1 MVLKRKRSASELLSS
16 PSSVSSFNSPPH
28 GAAIRNPFAT
38 MDMTPIHLH
47 SRTLKRFRDSRPS
60 ENEVHRKFYS
70 WSPTRPFL
78 NNHSHVLVERTLN
91 MLYSAQHQPEQHDDT
106 LLSLE
111 EPRQTAQPEANQQSL
126 HRFWNISSMPTPSPA
141 SMHPV
146 TNPSSR
152 DSGAGNSSGNG
163 DEMDVDSMQ
172 CTGRQGVLNWPTLG
186 VSIC

>member
-60 ENEVHRKFYS
+60 ENEVHQ
-70 WSPTRPFL
+70 
-78 NNHSHVLVERTLN
+78 RTLN

-106 LLSLE
+106 LLSPE

-126 HRFWNISSMPTPSPA
+126 HRFWNISSMPTPST
-141 SMHPV
+141 HPV
-146 TNPSSR
+146 GQPVTSPSSC
-152 DSGAGNSSGNG
+152 DNGVGISSGNG
-163 DEMDVDSMQ
+163 DEMDVDSLQ
-172 CTGRQGVLNWPTLG
+172 CTGRQGVLNWPTVG
-186 VSIC
+186 VSVC